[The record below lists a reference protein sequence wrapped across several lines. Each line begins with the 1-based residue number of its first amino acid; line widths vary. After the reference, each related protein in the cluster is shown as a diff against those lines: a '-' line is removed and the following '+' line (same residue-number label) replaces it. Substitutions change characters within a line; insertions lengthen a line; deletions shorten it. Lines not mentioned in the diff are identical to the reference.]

1 MIFTIKV
8 FYLSAH
14 ALVTAR
20 ALKMSSA
27 DQDQSVVFQ
36 FNDSSLDMSISE
48 LDISI
53 GSSGSP
59 SPRSSRR
66 VQVSRRGDND
76 QRDWRRFL
84 RKADADEEDVREII
98 ISDNIH
104 GHIVVPKVCQAVI
117 DTPQFDR
124 LRGLRQLGS
133 AHYVYPAA
141 KHSRWEHS
149 LGVMH
154 LAGELVDRLRSV
166 RPGCADDTDKICV
179 MLAGLCHDLG
189 HGPFSHLWE
198 SFVREA
204 RNGYEWHHEKT
215 SIAMLDYIITDNNLM
230 PIFEDHGLTEQ
241 DIIFVKELI
250 YGPFQQGSDND
261 NDGNWPYVGR
271 GPEKYFLYEI
281 VANKISSVDVDKWD
295 YMLRDDKA
303 MNLGI
308 TFDYK
313 KFILNSGLM
322 DVDGRTRMCVRDK
335 EADNVQDMF
344 KDRARLHS
352 KGYQHRTI
360 LTIDRMILDSL
371 LAADPYFP
379 LFNSSGETM
388 RLSEACDNIEVFSQ
402 LTDEYLIRSIQVSFD
417 PRMTEARDIVR
428 RISKRELYKTVGQ
441 IECSGNQQISLE
453 DVQTNLQTIVES
465 DSSLDRNDMAIL
477 RKRVTC
483 GMGRK
488 NPVEKVLFFD
498 KRGQTRT
505 FTSELLRKNLPRE
518 LSTVTYIFVVKKI
531 DDESVKEA
539 TETVRK
545 MTLLYGESTIMNVQC
560 PNK

>member
-1 MIFTIKV
+1 MPG
-8 FYLSAH
+8 S
-14 ALVTAR
+14 
-20 ALKMSSA
+20 
-27 DQDQSVVFQ
+27 DQSQSPSPVFLQ
-36 FNDSSLDMSISE
+36 VNDSLDTLEMSVSV

-59 SPRSSRR
+59 SPRNLRNP
-66 VQVSRRGDND
+66 VSRRGDTD

-84 RKADADEEDVREII
+84 RKAEEEDVREII

-104 GHIVVPKVCQAVI
+104 GHIVVPGVCQAVI

-154 LAGELVDRLRSV
+154 LAGELVDRLMLA
-166 RPGCADDTDKICV
+166 RPGCADHVDKLCV

-204 RNGYEWHHEKT
+204 RLGHEWCHEKT
-215 SIAMLDYIITDNNLM
+215 SIQMLDYVIKENDLM
-230 PIFEDHGLTEQ
+230 PVFEDHGLTEQ
-241 DIIFVKELI
+241 DITFVKELI
-250 YGPFQQGSDND
+250 YGPFQQGSDTD
-261 NDGNWPYVGR
+261 EDNWPYVGR

-313 KFILNSGLM
+313 KFLLNSDLM
-322 DVDGRTRMCVRDK
+322 ELEGRTRMCVRDK

-360 LTIDRMILDSL
+360 LTIDRMILDAL
-371 LAADPYFP
+371 LAADQHFP
-379 LFNSSGETM
+379 LYTSAGDKL

-402 LTDEYLIRSIQVSFD
+402 LTDEYLIRTIQFSQD
-417 PRMTEARDIVR
+417 PGMTEAKEIVK
-428 RISKRELYKTVGQ
+428 RIVTRELYKTVGQ
-441 IECSGNQQISLE
+441 IECSGSQQISLE
-453 DVQTNLQTIVES
+453 DVQNLQKIVES
-465 DSSLDRNDMAIL
+465 DSSLDKNDIAIL
-477 RKRVTC
+477 RKRITC
-483 GMGRK
+483 GMGGK
-488 NPVEKVLFFD
+488 NPVEKVLFID
-498 KRGQTRT
+498 KRGKTRS

-518 LSTVTYIFVVKKI
+518 LSTVTHIFVVKKR
-531 DDESVKEA
+531 DEKSVEA
-539 TETVRK
+539 AIEAVRRITK
-545 MTLLYGESTIMNVQC
+545 LYGSGCGGEYHS
-560 PNK
+560 